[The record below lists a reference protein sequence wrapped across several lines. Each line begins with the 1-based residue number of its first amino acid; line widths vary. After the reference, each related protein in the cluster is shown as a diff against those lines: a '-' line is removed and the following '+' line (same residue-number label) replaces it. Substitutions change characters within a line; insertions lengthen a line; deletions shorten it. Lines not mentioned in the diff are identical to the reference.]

1 MDEYLMRIEKLTK
14 QFPGVVAVDNVS
26 FDVKK
31 NTVHCLIGENGAGK
45 STLIKMLTGALER
58 TSGRILLNGKEF
70 NAHNT
75 KEALD
80 CGISTLFQ
88 ELNIVNELSVEE
100 NLILG
105 EEDTRFSILRKTDKI
120 QRMVNVLKEIDA
132 NINPR
137 TLVENLSVAQKQLVE
152 IAKAI
157 ATEAEII
164 IMDEATAA
172 ISENEIK
179 KLFRIIR
186 ELKEKKMTFIYIS
199 HRLDEVFEL
208 GDYVTI
214 LRDGKHIATKPV
226 NEVKDRG
233 ELIHMMIGKTVFEHY
248 ISSTSVTDTVVLE
261 GKGLTNEKLSDINFE
276 IHEGEIIGFY
286 GLVGGG
292 KTELSRVL
300 FGLDDFSGKIKYR
313 GEDLKVIPHNMVKK
327 GIVLVPEERRTQGL
341 FTSLTVKKNISVM
354 NLKKLSKR
362 GFLRRKQEDMVAKEY
377 IDKLNI
383 ATSSAEKEVAFLSGG
398 NQQKV
403 VFAKCLFADSD
414 ILIMD
419 EPTRGVDVGAK
430 AEIYAIIR
438 KLAGA
443 GKSILFFSSELPEII
458 NMCDRIFLLSDGV
471 IKAEMKNETDIES
484 EKILQIV
491 TGG

>member
-1 MDEYLMRIEKLTK
+1 
-14 QFPGVVAVDNVS
+14 
-26 FDVKK
+26 
-31 NTVHCLIGENGAGK
+31 
-45 STLIKMLTGALER
+45 
-58 TSGRILLNGKEF
+58 LN
-70 NAHNT
+70 
-75 KEALD
+75 
-80 CGISTLFQ
+80 
-88 ELNIVNELSVEE
+88 
-100 NLILG
+100 
-105 EEDTRFSILRKTDKI
+105 
-120 QRMVNVLKEIDA
+120 
-132 NINPR
+132 
-137 TLVENLSVAQKQLVE
+137 
-152 IAKAI
+152 
-157 ATEAEII
+157 
-164 IMDEATAA
+164 
-172 ISENEIK
+172 
-179 KLFRIIR
+179 
-186 ELKEKKMTFIYIS
+186 
-199 HRLDEVFEL
+199 
-208 GDYVTI
+208 
-214 LRDGKHIATKPV
+214 
-226 NEVKDRG
+226 
-233 ELIHMMIGKTVFEHY
+233 